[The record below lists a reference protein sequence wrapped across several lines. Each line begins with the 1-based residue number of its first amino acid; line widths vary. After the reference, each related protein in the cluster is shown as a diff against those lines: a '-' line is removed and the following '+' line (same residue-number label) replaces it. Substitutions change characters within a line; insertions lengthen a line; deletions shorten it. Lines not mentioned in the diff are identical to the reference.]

1 MSTYQCV
8 YKYTCLVVYTRV
20 HYKIVKNS
28 FQKLIVKRHTIRSL
42 LKSQKFR
49 SFMSSLLLSV
59 IESGATQR
67 SAKAAYLTQNQEFE
81 SLNVK
86 IIGAKV
92 IFSVNI
98 GSQLIYI
105 KSGEDKIHSLFNR
118 RDYVFYP
125 LLILCKLAGSRC

>member
-92 IFSVNI
+92 VFSVNI

-105 KSGEDKIHSLFNR
+105 ESGPLELHSLFYQKR
-118 RDYVFYP
+118 LYT
-125 LLILCKLAGSRC
+125 